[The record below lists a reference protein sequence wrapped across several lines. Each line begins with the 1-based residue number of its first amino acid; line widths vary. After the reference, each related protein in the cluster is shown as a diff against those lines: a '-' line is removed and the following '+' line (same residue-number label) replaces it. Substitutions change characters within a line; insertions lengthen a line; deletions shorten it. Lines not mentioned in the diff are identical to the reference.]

1 MTGAVVKG
9 GFSTYCRHL
18 GLFVLLSVAQLLR
31 KPLQSSRVPGARRL
45 SRHWIYL
52 VTGGGVAIIALMFV
66 VDVPVIGLMPARGT
80 PSLWLARI
88 LTDLAKFEYVVFFL
102 GMMLLA
108 IAFLVPALK
117 GLRRATLAN
126 LGLRVQFLLLA
137 VAVPNFFGEMIK
149 GVVGRGRPF
158 VGGAANAFNYSPMTW
173 TEQFASFPS
182 GHAITAVALAF
193 AVSAVWPRMRF
204 IMVAYALLIV
214 ATRVVL
220 LAHHPSDVLAGA
232 LIGLLGAIFVRQWF
246 AARRLGFAI
255 YEDGSICPWPA
266 ASCAAQL
273 KGVAARTSAP

>member
-9 GFSTYCRHL
+9 GFSIYCRHL
-18 GLFVLLSVAQLLR
+18 GFFVLLSVAQLLR
-31 KPLQSSRVPGARRL
+31 KPLQSPRALAARRL

-66 VDVPVIGLMPARGT
+66 VDVSVIGLMPTRGT
-80 PSLWLARI
+80 PELWLARI
-88 LTDLAKFEYVVFFL
+88 LTDLAKFEYVLFLL

-108 IAFLVPALK
+108 IAFLAPVLK
-117 GLRRATLAN
+117 GLRRAAIAG

-137 VAVPNFFGEMIK
+137 VVVPNLFGEMIK
-149 GVVGRGRPF
+149 GAVGRGRPF

-204 IMVAYALLIV
+204 IMVAYALLIA
-214 ATRVVL
+214 ATRVLL

-232 LIGLLGAIFVRQWF
+232 LIGLLGAMFVRQWF

-255 YEDGSICPWPA
+255 HEDGSVCPLPA
-266 ASCAAQL
+266 ASVCS
-273 KGVAARTSAP
+273 KT